1 MHLLSLAIYI
11 LIFFIPRTRAW
22 IVPAKNNGATVPLI
36 FLFNCLRQKQEPNP
50 FKREISSKMSFTR
63 NARRVHVSGTKCRRI
78 DKSRSAEHHFYG
90 RKSYVVCTWRSSM
103 SALYPGPELARLSI
117 PPTATLPSCL
127 WSRRIFRYLPGSRL
141 TDFHR
146 DAG

>member
-1 MHLLSLAIYI
+1 MHLLFLAIYI
-11 LIFFIPRTRAW
+11 FIFFIPRTTAW
-22 IVPAKNNGATVPLI
+22 IVPAKNNGATVSVI
-36 FLFNCLRQKQEPNP
+36 FSCNCLRQKQQPNP
-50 FKREISSKMSFTR
+50 FNREMSSKMSFTR

-78 DKSRSAEHHFYG
+78 DKSPSAEHHFYG

-103 SALYPGPELARLSI
+103 SALYPGPELARLPI

-127 WSRRIFRYLPGSRL
+127 WSRRISPYLPGSRL

-146 DAG
+146 VAS